1 MGYISKVR
9 RVQSSRSVRSS
20 LKLGTSENEEIFL
33 PRVSMNIDK
42 EVNLSA
48 LESLFDHVLHAVYLW
63 GDTHIRVQ
71 PLPVEIISTEAA
83 SVISDDYTVRIEHG
97 YDLENILF
105 TEQDRFG
112 LITHK
117 EIDYALYDKGCV

>member
-1 MGYISKVR
+1 
-9 RVQSSRSVRSS
+9 
-20 LKLGTSENEEIFL
+20 
-33 PRVSMNIDK
+33 MNIDK

-48 LESLFDHVLHAVYLW
+48 LESLFDHVLHAVYLRR
-63 GDTHIRVQ
+63 DTHIRIQ

-97 YDLENILF
+97 YDLENIFF